1 MQFNFIAKY
10 YTLLS
15 KLVFGTALE
24 TAKISLFYKIPNQ
37 AKVLFIGG
45 GAGNSLKMLLLL
57 KPNVHV
63 DFVEVSEQMMARAK
77 KQMDFA
83 NTIKFINAPI
93 EEFKEEKYDVV
104 ITEFF
109 FDLFTK
115 ENIQQLIPH
124 IVSKLNAD
132 GCWIDTDFRLTA
144 KLTQRVLLKIMYVF
158 FNLTAGL
165 KTLRLVDLQQL
176 YPTNGFTLTLEK
188 KYKKGFVS
196 SRFLTRRA

>member
-24 TAKISLFYKIPNQ
+24 TAKTSLFYKIPAQ

-45 GAGNSLKMLLLL
+45 GTGTSLKALVLL
-57 KPNVHV
+57 KPNVQV
-63 DFVEVSEQMMARAK
+63 DFVEVSEQMMERAK

-83 NTIKFINAPI
+83 NTINFISSPI
-93 EEFKEEKYDVV
+93 EEFKGEKYDVL

-115 ENIQQLIPH
+115 DKIMQLMPH
-124 IVSKLNAD
+124 IMLKLNVG
-132 GCWIDTDFRLTA
+132 GCWIDTDFRPTA
-144 KLTQRVLLKIMYVF
+144 KLPQRVLLKIMYLF
-158 FNLTAGL
+158 FNVTVGL
-165 KTLRLVDLQQL
+165 KTLSLADVQKL
-176 YPTNGFTLTLEK
+176 YPPNSFTLTLEK
-188 KYKKGFVS
+188 KYKKGFVT
-196 SRFLTRRA
+196 SRFLTRKA